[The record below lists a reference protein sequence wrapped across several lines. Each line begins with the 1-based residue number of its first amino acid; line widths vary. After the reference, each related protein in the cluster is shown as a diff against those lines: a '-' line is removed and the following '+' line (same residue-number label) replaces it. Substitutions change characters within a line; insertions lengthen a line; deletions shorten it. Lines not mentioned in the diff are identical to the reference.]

1 MYLAKRNN
9 ELGILM
15 RKPNWR
21 LAVVGIAMIGLA
33 AAFFVGM
40 AAMAERSNDPAE
52 LMRTVGTVSGAVGG
66 IGVVMV
72 LFGLIGRRVKA

>member
-1 MYLAKRNN
+1 
-9 ELGILM
+9 M

-21 LAVVGIAMIGLA
+21 LAVVGIAMIALA

-40 AAMAERSNDPAE
+40 AAIAERSDDPAE
-52 LMRTVGTVSGAVGG
+52 LMRIVGTVSGAVGG